1 MSTPDT
7 NPLPPLD
14 DATDAALRD
23 SIQRYGVLVPIVC
36 DVDGNLIDGHHRLRI
51 LEELRVTHDEDG
63 PFHDPPSVII
73 VAPEGWREAYP
84 PSGTRVS
91 AKWREEHPPLH
102 WRLDRGLGIPVHWLN
117 PIITVDP
124 YEPEHIIQT
133 LNLDRRQLTS
143 KQREAVIVHLR
154 ENGHSVR
161 AIAAALQ
168 GSRRVRQL
176 RTSSNCPLVDS

>member
-1 MSTPDT
+1 MKLSTLPADYPLPEVGPRARVHRSGEPDPEGRKILRDAQTKRTAAWNKIKPPEPDDGHETPDT

-51 LEELRVTHDEDG
+51 LKELRVTHDEDG

-84 PSGTRVS
+84 PSGTRVQCQMAGRAS
-91 AKWREEHPPLH
+91 AVALATRPGSW
-102 WRLDRGLGIPVHWLN
+102 
-117 PIITVDP
+117 
-124 YEPEHIIQT
+124 
-133 LNLDRRQLTS
+133 
-143 KQREAVIVHLR
+143 
-154 ENGHSVR
+154 HSR
-161 AIAAALQ
+161 SLAQ
-168 GSRRVRQL
+168 PNHHS
-176 RTSSNCPLVDS
+176 